1 MQVLLAKDAIFPIT
15 KNIEGGKFDISPKTN
30 IGIPGTIQGEGKLS
44 GVVSL
49 FIRFA
54 GCNLFCQWQTP
65 NGISECDTSYAS
77 YNIRETIKTDTDTVV
92 STILLNSGNINN
104 IVITGGE
111 PFLQRDALLDLCRK
125 LKSHNFH
132 ITIETNATIYD
143 KDICKY
149 VDLLSLSPKL
159 MSSTPQTKH
168 KEVHE
173 RLRLNYSVIQN
184 FISSSLD
191 IQLKFVVSN
200 SKDIEEI
207 KLLLKNVKGWRKE
220 DILLMPPGTTYEEL
234 EQNSKFIL
242 KNCLLNGWR
251 YSTRLQIILFGNKI
265 GV

>member
-1 MQVLLAKDAIFPIT
+1 MQILLAKDAIFPIT
-15 KNIEGGKFDISPKTN
+15 KNIEGEKFDISPKTD

-44 GVVSL
+44 GIASL

-54 GCNLFCQWQTP
+54 GCNLFCQWQTSY
-65 NGISECDTSYAS
+65 GISECDTSYAS
-77 YNIRETIKTDTDTVV
+77 YNISGSVKTDTDVV
-92 STILLNSGNINN
+92 VQTILLNSKNIDHV
-104 IVITGGE
+104 VITGGE
-111 PFLQRDALLDLCRK
+111 PFLQRDALLDLCKK

-143 KDICKY
+143 KDVCKY

-159 MSSTPQTKH
+159 MSSTPQNNH
-168 KEVHE
+168 KEAHE

-184 FISSSLD
+184 FISSKKD
-191 IQLKFVVSN
+191 VQLKFVVSN
-200 SKDIEEI
+200 SKDIDEI
-207 KLLLKNVKGWRKE
+207 KLLLQNLSGWKKE

-234 EQNSKFIL
+234 NQSSNFII